1 LKSFILTTAIKFIIP
16 LLLLFSVF
24 LLMRGHNFPGGG
36 FVGGLV
42 AASAF
47 SLLAL
52 AEGIDKARKTL
63 KVSPEFLIPSGLLLS
78 VASGLVSVFYGE
90 VVFQGIWIN
99 ILIPVM
105 GKIGTPFLFDT
116 GVYIVVTGITLK
128 IIFTILDN

>member
-1 LKSFILTTAIKFIIP
+1 MKSFILSTSIKLLLP

-47 SLLAL
+47 AL
-52 AEGIDKARKTL
+52 YTIAESVDKAKGIL
-63 KVSPEFLIPSGLLLS
+63 KISPEFLIPAGLLTAVLS
-78 VASGLVSVFYGE
+78 GIIPLLFGETVFK
-90 VVFQGIWIN
+90 GIWIDYTLP
-99 ILIPVM
+99 LI
-105 GKIGTPFLFDT
+105 GKFGTPFLFDI
-116 GVYIVVTGITLK
+116 GVYLVVTGITLK